1 MEKRDYKYLFLSFLG
16 YYVFMTCESR
26 EFRIAWMAPT
36 REYYN
41 LSAATS
47 VGGLKLALM
56 ALQSDGEDTPL
67 SGHKVRWVIIRSQY
81 SFAEFIKINH
91 KFNY

>member
-67 SGHKVRWVIIRSQY
+67 SGHKVR
-81 SFAEFIKINH
+81 
-91 KFNY
+91 